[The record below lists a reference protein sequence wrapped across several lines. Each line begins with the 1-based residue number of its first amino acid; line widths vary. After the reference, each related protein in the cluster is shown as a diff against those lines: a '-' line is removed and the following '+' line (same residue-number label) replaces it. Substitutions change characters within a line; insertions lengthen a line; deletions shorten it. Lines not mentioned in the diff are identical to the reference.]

1 MLSRVFGLL
10 LGLALGGV
18 AYAIL
23 NPGGLEGRIPPVD
36 LGAFESVRFGVALA
50 AGLLGAAVA
59 IAAFAGPSER
69 RRRQDDLSV
78 IAGFDLDP
86 PAAAAATA
94 AEEEPPPLRLEPA
107 EPSDLA
113 ALEAQPFADTP
124 APPEPEPEPFPLAE
138 ASQPAPPPEPELE
151 PEPAPLAAIAAAA
164 PSEPEADAEP
174 QVETAPEP
182 EGAVVASDPSAFSF
196 EAARAAL
203 HAAARAEAWPEAAD
217 ALRLVRKLAAE
228 ERQHM
233 LAAQDAGDF
242 ARAQGLTDDAIEAYD
257 EALAYARMAGSP
269 AETADALIN
278 VGDMAYDEHRLDY
291 AVANYEEAVALR
303 RQIAR
308 DAGTPEARRSLSVAL
323 ERLADAREDRG
334 HRMRALDLYRESEAV
349 TAELAQAD
357 SARFGA
363 DLAATRKR
371 LEELEARVLA

>member
-1 MLSRVFGLL
+1 MLSRIFGLL
-10 LGLALGGV
+10 LGLALGGA
-18 AYAIL
+18 AYVVL
-23 NPGGLEGRIPPVD
+23 NPGGLEGRIPPID

-59 IAAFAGPSER
+59 VASFAGPGER
-69 RRRQDDLSV
+69 RRRRDDLPV
-78 IAGFDLDP
+78 IAGFDFDP
-86 PAAAAATA
+86 PTGPPAEAEPPAPQFEPAAASELDALDGRDPFPDTTPP
-94 AEEEPPPLRLEPA
+94 AEIEPA
-107 EPSDLA
+107 
-113 ALEAQPFADTP
+113 
-124 APPEPEPEPFPLAE
+124 PFPLA
-138 ASQPAPPPEPELE
+138 SDE
-151 PEPAPLAAIAAAA
+151 PEPAPLAAIAAGSA
-164 PSEPEADAEP
+164 P
-174 QVETAPEP
+174 QVESPHAPAESPALEP
-182 EGAVVASDPSAFSF
+182 AASAPASDSFSF
-196 EAARAAL
+196 EAARTAL
-203 HAAARAEAWPEAAD
+203 HAAARAEAWSEAAD
-217 ALRLVRKLAAE
+217 ALRLVRKLAVD

-291 AVANYEEAVALR
+291 AVANYEEAVDLR

-308 DAGTPEARRSLSVAL
+308 DRGSPEARRSLSVAL

-334 HRMRALDLYRESEAV
+334 HLMRALDLYRESEAI

-357 SARFGA
+357 AARFGG
-363 DLAATRKR
+363 DFAATRKR